1 MSPPVAD
8 DQRSTGKSAA
18 MPLSERVCGW
28 RRGHSREPNRGVRWS
43 RRDWNTPPDTG
54 RETAPSTLSE
64 HRFSKMCH
72 PEFGV
77 GHWRGGIPP
86 GAAARIVTIGK
97 VRCTL
102 QSDLIVVFSDLVF
115 INRLRD
121 ACLPYPWDIWR
132 RMGEVCFGT
141 GGTRGSD
148 GGWMIVPPPPAP
160 PPRWSLVRLAGRV
173 SRERG
178 DDGFDL

>member
-1 MSPPVAD
+1 MCAGGVEVTP
-8 DQRSTGKSAA
+8 
-18 MPLSERVCGW
+18 E
-28 RRGHSREPNRGVRWS
+28 SRIAGC
-43 RRDWNTPPDTG
+43 DG
-54 RETAPSTLSE
+54 REGTGTRRQTQGEKQRPLLFQNTVSPKCVTRNSGLGTGEAESP
-64 HRFSKMCH
+64 H
-72 PEFGV
+72 
-77 GHWRGGIPP
+77 

-97 VRCTL
+97 VRCAL

-121 ACLPYPWDIWR
+121 ACLQYPWDIWR

-178 DDGFDL
+178 DDDFDL